1 MIRSYRRSVLSRSLL
16 VGVVMVAT
24 LAAPAYA
31 QEEEDAT
38 SFSGEATVVDVL
50 VENPL
55 GGAPLVDLILGE
67 AGPLPA
73 EGGED
78 SEELVDVDEDV
89 AELATLTASLIRAE
103 TEGFGST
110 AESSATIA
118 DLALTIMGDPLG
130 LTEDLLDVSSTT
142 LESTATARCTEDGAE
157 VEGDS
162 VIEDLSIN
170 GTDIV
175 VSGEPNQEVVLLEGL
190 IEIVINEQ
198 IEDVADDGTFGDI
211 TVNALRITV
220 FDPLDEEEVLAEIIL
235 ASSHADVTCMP
246 DSSTDGL
253 FSVTSGSTG
262 TSGSQ
267 LPLMVLIVAGVAVS
281 FMLTRSF
288 ARR

>member
-1 MIRSYRRSVLSRSLL
+1 MIRSYRRSFLSRALL

-24 LAAPAYA
+24 LAAPVFA
-31 QEEEDAT
+31 QEDAT

-50 VENPL
+50 VQDPL
-55 GGAPLVDLILGE
+55 GGAPLVDLVLGE

-73 EGGED
+73 EGGQDE
-78 SEELVDVDEDV
+78 EELLDVDEDV
-89 AELATLTASLIRAE
+89 ADLASLTASLIRAE

-130 LTEDLLDVSSTT
+130 LTEDLVDVSSTT
-142 LESTATARCTEDGAE
+142 LESTATAQCHEEGAA
-157 VEGDS
+157 VSGDS

-170 GTDIV
+170 GADV
-175 VSGEPNQEVVLLEGL
+175 EVSGEPNQEVDLGL
-190 IEIVINEQ
+190 IQLVINEQ
-198 IEDVADDGTFGDI
+198 IEDVADDGTFGEI

-246 DSSTDGL
+246 DSSTDG
-253 FSVTSGSTG
+253 FVSVTSGSTG

-267 LPLMVLIVAGVAVS
+267 LPLMVLVLAGVAVS